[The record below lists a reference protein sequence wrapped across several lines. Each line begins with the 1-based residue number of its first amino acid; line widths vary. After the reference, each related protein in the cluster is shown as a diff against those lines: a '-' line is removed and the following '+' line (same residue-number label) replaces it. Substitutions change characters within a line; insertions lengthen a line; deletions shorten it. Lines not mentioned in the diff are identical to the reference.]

1 MRKYTGTLILSAIAV
16 LGIILF
22 LFYGITERN
31 AGYFIPLRA
40 VKITAIILV
49 SYCIG
54 YSSVVFQTITSN
66 RILTPSVMGLDSL
79 YMFIQTVIVF
89 FFQSKALVQMT
100 GGFNYILSILL
111 MVGMSLLFNKLMF
124 RGSDRN
130 IYFLV
135 LAGIV
140 AGQFFSGLA
149 DFMQVL
155 LDPNEFNVLQGKM
168 FASFSNVNRSL
179 LTASIIIV
187 ILCTLFSLKD
197 LRQLDVLSLGPDNA
211 VNLGVDYKRL
221 VRRTMIT
228 VAILISVSTALIG
241 PVTFLGIILVS
252 LSRQISKTYR
262 HSSLVTNAVLIGVI
276 FLIYGLFIVEKVFS
290 MGTTLSVIINF
301 VGGIYFIFYMIKE
314 SKR

>member
-1 MRKYTGTLILSAIAV
+1 MRKHTKSIVLSIIAIA
-16 LGIILF
+16 GIMLF
-22 LFYGITERN
+22 LLYGLTERN
-31 AGYFIPLRA
+31 AGYFIPLRMT
-40 VKITAIILV
+40 KIIAILLV

-89 FFQSKALVQMT
+89 FFQSKALVQMKGVT
-100 GGFNYILSILL
+100 NYIISILL
-111 MVGMSLLFNKLMF
+111 MVGMSLLLNKIMF
-124 RGSDRN
+124 RGSSRN

-155 LDPNEFNVLQGKM
+155 LDPNEFNILQGKM
-168 FASFSNVNRSL
+168 FASFSNVNKSL
-179 LTASIIIV
+179 LSASIIIV
-187 ILCTLFSLKD
+187 VLCAIFSFRDIK
-197 LRQLDVLSLGPDNA
+197 QLDVLSLGSDNA
-211 VNLGVDYKRL
+211 INLGVDYKRL
-221 VRRTMIT
+221 VRRTMII
-228 VAILISVSTALIG
+228 VAILISVSTALVG
-241 PVTFLGIILVS
+241 PITFLGIILVS
-252 LSRQISKTYR
+252 LSRQISKTYK
-262 HSSLVTNAVLIGVI
+262 HSSLVLNAVLIGVI

-314 SKR
+314 GKS